1 MTTVTSKMKHW
12 MKVKVDKRLPK
23 KKKKKRT
30 ENYKLKRNCRE
41 KGVREFCP
49 QILYAICPRK
59 E

>member
-12 MKVKVDKRLPK
+12 MKVKVDKRLQ
-23 KKKKKRT
+23 KKKKRT
-30 ENYKLKRNCRE
+30 ENYKLKRNCR
-41 KGVREFCP
+41 KKRVREFCP